1 MSFASVW
8 AYGARDGPVILHCIS
23 GLGSNH
29 DLTKLLAVGIFMVH
43 TMIRLEMSRENFGAA
58 LEILCPLAERTRVV
72 PGCISSR
79 IYEDVQQAHTI
90 MIEELWSSQEALR
103 GHLCTSDFQ
112 RILLVIEM
120 AKGQPEIRISTISD
134 SRGLEVIAEA
144 RSHA

>member
-1 MSFASVW
+1 
-8 AYGARDGPVILHCIS
+8 
-23 GLGSNH
+23 
-29 DLTKLLAVGIFMVH
+29 MVH
-43 TMIRLEMSRENFGAA
+43 TMIRLEMSRENVGAA
-58 LEILCPLAERTRVV
+58 LEILCPLAERSRVV

-79 IYEDVQQAHTI
+79 IYEDVQQADTI

-120 AKGQPEIRISTISD
+120 ANGQPEISISTISD
-134 SRGLEVIAEA
+134 SRGLEAIVEA